1 MYNFWA
7 RKKECSSVFQI
18 QSMDMWRNIS
28 LNNWDYLFC
37 PIQSP
42 NCKDSCFVL
51 NPFKTRQEL
60 LQSHLNRWARDLML
74 KSQLHSEAMNDMRII
89 IQNSNW
95 SCNHALLRL
104 NVSTYFLPF
113 MRDLK
118 WVWRRSNCSLN
129 HLPWVLYKSY
139 EACEK
144 GFFLLSLSSRKHLRS
159 MLYIVKYITLQIS
172 NIMHNWKF
180 GNIKIFHLLPICG

>member
-37 PIQSP
+37 PIQRP

-60 LQSHLNRWARDLML
+60 LQSHLNWWARDLML
-74 KSQLHSEAMNDMRII
+74 ESQLHSEAMTCAELSG
-89 IQNSNW
+89 IQIGVAIMHFWDSM
-95 SCNHALLRL
+95 SPLI
-104 NVSTYFLPF
+104 FLPF

-118 WVWRRSNCSLN
+118 MGLKKIK
-129 HLPWVLYKSY
+129 LQFKSS
-139 EACEK
+139 AMGVVQIIWGLWK
-144 GFFLLSLSSRKHLRS
+144 RFLLALPVLKKH
-159 MLYIVKYITLQIS
+159 
-172 NIMHNWKF
+172 
-180 GNIKIFHLLPICG
+180 

>member
-1 MYNFWA
+1 MKNNGNVSKYDLSRPRKYPPKNQAMVMYNFWA

-37 PIQSP
+37 PLQSP

-74 KSQLHSEAMNDMRII
+74 ESQLHSEAMTCTELSRIQI
-89 IQNSNW
+89 GVAIMHFWDSM
-95 SCNHALLRL
+95 SPHIF
-104 NVSTYFLPF
+104 VPF

-129 HLPWVLYKSY
+129 HLLWVLYKSY
-139 EACEK
+139 EASEK
-144 GFFLLSLSSRKHLRS
+144 GFFLLSLSSRNTWGVCC
-159 MLYIVKYITLQIS
+159 I
-172 NIMHNWKF
+172 
-180 GNIKIFHLLPICG
+180 